1 MKEIYATLTN
11 QETKL
16 VETTETKLNVE
27 NETLF
32 VVLSLNVKRRN
43 LATSRLLHGSTVTG
57 GFHRGIFL
65 FIFILCNIKIFK
77 LFFLYNKVINLRI
90 NLFKPNTCPLNNF

>member
-32 VVLSLNVKRRN
+32 VIVSLNVKRRN
-43 LATSRLLHGSTVTG
+43 LTTSRLLHSSTVTS
-57 GFHRGIFL
+57 GFHHDLFL
-65 FIFILCNIKIFK
+65 FIFILYNIKIFK
-77 LFFLYNKVINLRI
+77 LFFFHSTVIKLRI
-90 NLFKPNTCPLNNF
+90 NLFKPNTYPLNNF

>member
-1 MKEIYATLTN
+1 MKLKEIYATLTN

-43 LATSRLLHGSTVTG
+43 LATSRLLHSSTVTG
-57 GFHRGIFL
+57 GFHHDIFL
-65 FIFILCNIKIFK
+65 YIFMLYNIKK
-77 LFFLYNKVINLRI
+77 LFFFNNKVINLRI

>member
-1 MKEIYATLTN
+1 MKLKEIYATLTN

-32 VVLSLNVKRRN
+32 LVLSLNVKRRN
-43 LATSRLLHGSTVTG
+43 LATLRLLHSSTVTG
-57 GFHRGIFL
+57 GFHHDIFL
-65 FIFILCNIKIFK
+65 FFFIFYNIKIFK
-77 LFFLYNKVINLRI
+77 LFFL
-90 NLFKPNTCPLNNF
+90 